1 MPNYVSL
8 ANPNPRIRKG
18 MVFAIEPMIN
28 MGTWR
33 VEILN
38 DNWTVKTLDRLPAC
52 HWEHTVAITEDG
64 LEILTEY

>member
-1 MPNYVSL
+1 
-8 ANPNPRIRKG
+8 
-18 MVFAIEPMIN
+18 MIN

-33 VEILN
+33 VEVLK